1 MNTEFMEP
9 QSITREPADG
19 AGGSVR
25 LRREP
30 PLSLAGFP
38 SQVRFI
44 LQLLQKLEYGS
55 LRMEF
60 PNGQVAHYGDD
71 SHPVTLALANWD
83 ICNAALKSG
92 PVHIFVRRWVILN
105 IAIDAITAKAS
116 LTEIDLP

>member
-92 PVHIFVRRWVILN
+92 DIGF
-105 IAIDAITAKAS
+105 AETFIDGH
-116 LTEIDLP
+116 